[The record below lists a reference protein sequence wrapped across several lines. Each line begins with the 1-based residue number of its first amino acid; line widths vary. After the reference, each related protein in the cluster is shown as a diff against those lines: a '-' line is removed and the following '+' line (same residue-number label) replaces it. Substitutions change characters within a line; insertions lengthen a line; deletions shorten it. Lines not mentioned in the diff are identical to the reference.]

1 MFENI
6 EILNL
11 KTAWRE
17 GAQILK
23 KIGIETPL
31 LDARLLLQETL
42 KITYEELITS
52 ANRLLTKE
60 ERAIYISMMKR
71 RNKREP
77 VSKILGEKEFWGL
90 KFKTTINNLD
100 PRPDSETLIEAV
112 TQNYKDV
119 NRDLKILDLGTG
131 SGCLLITLLY
141 LYSNATGV
149 GVDKSLEATRIA
161 KENAEKNEVIKRIEF
176 LESDWFDKVEGKFDI
191 IICNPPY
198 IKTEAINYLEPE
210 VRFFD
215 PEIALDGGADGLSCY
230 REIISNIDNYLEVHG
245 KAFFE
250 IGQWQDA
257 QVAEIVEEKSFEV
270 VEIKPDLKSI
280 PRVVIFGKPY
290 LQLVK

>member
-6 EILNL
+6 EILNI

-17 GAQILK
+17 AAQILK

-31 LDARLLLQETL
+31 LDARLLLQNAIN
-42 KITYEELITS
+42 ITYEELIVS
-52 ANRLLTKE
+52 ATRVLTTQEK
-60 ERAIYISMMKR
+60 ALFIGMMKR

-112 TQNYKDV
+112 TKSYKDV
-119 NRDLKILDLGTG
+119 NRELRILDLGTG
-131 SGCLLITLLY
+131 SGCLLVTLLY

-149 GVDKSLEATRIA
+149 GVDKSAEALEIA
-161 KENAEKNEVIKRIEF
+161 KENAEKNEIIKRVEF
-176 LESDWFDKVEGKFDI
+176 LESDWFEKVEGKFDI

-215 PEIALDGGADGLSCY
+215 PEMALDGGADGLSCY
-230 REIISNIDNYLEVHG
+230 REIISNIDDYLDVHG

-257 QVAEIVEEKSFEV
+257 QISEIIEEQAFEV
-270 VEIKPDLKSI
+270 IEIKPDLKSI
-280 PRVVIFGKPY
+280 PRIIVFGKPY
-290 LQLVK
+290 LQIVK